1 MAKLLGHGQPRRLV
15 PGLVCDLASC
25 ARRSVASELLV
36 TLAGVGRPQIVQAP
50 SCVFLDEL
58 ARVPQLPFAPGLP
71 VLVGRDHG
79 ASIALRLGG
88 AIQCLALPLVG
99 DRNLTLAPALGAIA
113 DRQGAPLL
121 RLGQR
126 GARVQQ
132 AGLL

>member
-99 DRNLTLAPALGAIA
+99 DRNLTLAPAFAALCNGHSAA
-113 DRQGAPLL
+113 RAG
-121 RLGQR
+121 LGQCP
-126 GARVQQ
+126 ACIQQ
-132 AGLL
+132 RRLF